1 MPGHILASDRS
12 RYIGKFSG
20 VSDRHTLCVLFSS
33 LASLVARFLP
43 KSKSIFRSVPRTYLT
58 STAS

>member
-20 VSDRHTLCVLFSS
+20 VSDWHSLSVFFHRLPIWSHGFNPKAFSGLFHG
-33 LASLVARFLP
+33 
-43 KSKSIFRSVPRTYLT
+43 LT
-58 STAS
+58 